1 MENVC
6 INERTQGKRRGT
18 TPASSCL
25 KFGCMNVRGWGVG
38 KLEDVCK
45 ELNEWKFDIVGLTET
60 HLRDRVQMEENGFVM
75 MRNSLKD
82 PADAVKK
89 WTYL

>member
-1 MENVC
+1 MNDWRNVC
-6 INERTQGKRRGT
+6 IGNESTGERTQRKRGGT
-18 TPASSCL
+18 TPASRNL

-60 HLRDRVQMEENGFVM
+60 QLRDIEY
-75 MRNSLKD
+75 KW
-82 PADAVKK
+82 KK
-89 WTYL
+89 MGL